1 MLSKPPSGEP
11 IVIESKSSAIEQ
23 VCERILAELHVDDF
37 LKEDAFA
44 VHIGLEEAFL
54 NAIKHGNKNDTER
67 KVTINYSVRPDK
79 VEIFMKDQGEGF
91 DPDSVPDPR
100 CGDNI
105 YKIGGRGLFLIRSY
119 MDLTEF
125 NEQGN
130 CIHMVKYNSNKK
142 SSAPRE
148 KQPIN

>member
-1 MLSKPPSGEP
+1 MLSKLPSGVP
-11 IVIESKSSAIEQ
+11 IVIESSSSAIEQ
-23 VCERILAELHVDDF
+23 VCKRILSELQADNF
-37 LKEDAFA
+37 SKEDVFA
-44 VHIGLEEAFL
+44 VHLGLEEAFL
-54 NAIKHGNKNDTER
+54 NAIKHGNKNDNTR
-67 KVTINYSVRPDK
+67 KVTITYSIRPDEI
-79 VEIFMKDQGEGF
+79 EIFMKDQGQGF

-105 YKIGGRGLFLIRSY
+105 YKVGGRGLFLIRSY

-130 CIHMVKYNSNKK
+130 CIRMVKYNSNKK
-142 SSAPRE
+142 SVASKD

>member
-1 MLSKPPSGEP
+1 MLSKSPLGVP
-11 IVIESKSSAIEQ
+11 IVIESSSSAIEQ
-23 VCERILAELHVDDF
+23 VCERILSELHAGNFSKDDV
-37 LKEDAFA
+37 FA
-44 VHIGLEEAFL
+44 VHLGLEEAFL
-54 NAIKHGNKNDTER
+54 NAIKHGNKDDVTR
-67 KVTINYSVRPDK
+67 KVTIHYSISPDE
-79 VEIFMKDQGEGF
+79 VEIFMKDQGQGF
-91 DPDSVPDPR
+91 DPDSVPDTR

-130 CIHMVKYNSNKK
+130 CIRMVKYNSNKK
-142 SSAPRE
+142 SLASKE

>member
-1 MLSKPPSGEP
+1 MLSRTPSGVP
-11 IVIESKSSAIEQ
+11 IVIESSSSAIEQ
-23 VCERILAELHVDDF
+23 VCERILSELHADNF
-37 LKEDAFA
+37 SKEDVFA
-44 VHIGLEEAFL
+44 VHLGLEEAFL
-54 NAIKHGNKNDTER
+54 NAIKHGNKDDTAR
-67 KVTINYSVRPDK
+67 KVTINYSIRPDEI
-79 VEIFMKDQGEGF
+79 EIFMKDQGQGF

-130 CIHMVKYNSNKK
+130 CIRMVKYNSNKK
-142 SSAPRE
+142 LLASKD

>member
-1 MLSKPPSGEP
+1 MLSRPPSGVP
-11 IVIESKSSAIEQ
+11 IVIESSSSAIEK
-23 VCERILAELHVDDF
+23 VCERILSELQADNF
-37 LKEDAFA
+37 SKEDVFA

-54 NAIKHGNKNDTER
+54 NAIKHGNKDDAAR
-67 KVTINYSVRPDK
+67 KVEINYSISPDM
-79 VEIFMKDQGEGF
+79 VEIFMEDQGRGF

-119 MDLTEF
+119 MDVTEF

-130 CIHMVKYNSNKK
+130 CIRMVKYNSNKK
-142 SSAPRE
+142 SLASKD
-148 KQPIN
+148 KQPIS